1 MRRRKQDELSLVEVA
16 AKDSVDSE
24 LQGVASGKACAAAS
38 GKSCSASFG
47 KAMG

>member
-16 AKDSVDSE
+16 AKEQVDSE
-24 LQGVASGKACAAAS
+24 LQGVATAKAGAAAS
-38 GKSCSASFG
+38 GKNCSASFG